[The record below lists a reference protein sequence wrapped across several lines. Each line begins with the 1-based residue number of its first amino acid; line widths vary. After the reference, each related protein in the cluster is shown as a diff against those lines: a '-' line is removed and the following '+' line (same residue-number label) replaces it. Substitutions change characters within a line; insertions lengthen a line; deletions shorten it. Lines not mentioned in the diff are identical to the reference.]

1 MEGVILVVEEELRV
15 VVEEV
20 QAVEGVQVVVVG
32 EAVVEVQ
39 VSEGCK
45 SSMYVLLSE

>member
-1 MEGVILVVEEELRV
+1 MEGVILTVEEELRV

-32 EAVVEVQ
+32 
-39 VSEGCK
+39 
-45 SSMYVLLSE
+45 